1 MIHFVGARCLLRISR
16 QRCRMK
22 ITLNG
27 EPRECPEGTT
37 IEKLLDLC
45 KIDKNRTAVELNL
58 QIVSRKELS
67 VRVLKDAD
75 ILEVVTF
82 VGGG

>member
-1 MIHFVGARCLLRISR
+1 
-16 QRCRMK
+16 MK
-22 ITLNG
+22 VTING
-27 EPRECPEGTT
+27 EIKECPEGTT

-45 KIDKNRTAVELNL
+45 KIDKNRVAVELNL
-58 QIVSRKELS
+58 HIVPRKELS
-67 VRVLKDAD
+67 AQVLKDTD

>member
-1 MIHFVGARCLLRISR
+1 
-16 QRCRMK
+16 MK

-27 EPRECPEGTT
+27 ETKACPDGTT
-37 IEKLLDLC
+37 IEGLLDLF

-58 QIVSRKELS
+58 QIVPKKEFS
-67 VRVLKDAD
+67 NRVLKDAD
-75 ILEVVTF
+75 VLEVVTF

>member
-1 MIHFVGARCLLRISR
+1 
-16 QRCRMK
+16 MK

-27 EPRECPEGTT
+27 ELKECGEGIT
-37 IEKLLDLC
+37 IERLLDLF
-45 KIDKNRTAVELNL
+45 KIDKNRVAVELNL
-58 QIVSRKELS
+58 QVIPRKEFS
-67 VRVLKDAD
+67 TQVLNDAD

>member
-1 MIHFVGARCLLRISR
+1 
-16 QRCRMK
+16 MK

-27 EPRECPEGTT
+27 ELKECPDEITV
-37 IEKLLDLC
+37 EKLLDLY

-58 QIVSRKELS
+58 QVVPRKEHS
-67 VRVLKDAD
+67 SRILKEAD
-75 ILEVVTF
+75 VLEVVTF

>member
-1 MIHFVGARCLLRISR
+1 
-16 QRCRMK
+16 MK

-27 EPRECPEGTT
+27 ELKECGEGIT
-37 IEKLLDLC
+37 IEKLLDLF
-45 KIDKNRTAVELNL
+45 KIDKNRVAVELNL
-58 QIVSRKELS
+58 QVIPRKEFSTL
-67 VRVLKDAD
+67 VLNDAD

>member
-1 MIHFVGARCLLRISR
+1 
-16 QRCRMK
+16 MK

-27 EPRECPEGTT
+27 ELKECPDGITV
-37 IEKLLDLC
+37 EKLLDLY

-58 QIVSRKELS
+58 HVVHRKEHS
-67 VRVLKDAD
+67 SRVLKEAD
-75 ILEVVTF
+75 VLEVITF

>member
-1 MIHFVGARCLLRISR
+1 
-16 QRCRMK
+16 MK

-27 EPRECPEGTT
+27 ELKECPAGITLD
-37 IEKLLDLC
+37 KLLALYNF
-45 KIDKNRTAVELNL
+45 DKHRTAVELN
-58 QIVSRKELS
+58 SRVVPRREHS
-67 VRVLKDAD
+67 SQTVKDAD